1 MADSPK
7 QRASSIAEEP
17 QQDDALAS
25 DDDDGAPA
33 AKPHPP
39 VGGSPKPHP
48 PVTGSPKRPG
58 ETPLRARSKTFG
70 MSEEAFPPASGGP
83 EPGRQSAADG
93 RFFAPKTRRRDTV
106 YASHVEVENSV
117 EAFWRLCALHPRL
130 IDEAEAAHEES
141 LTAEEKD
148 ARAQRRRKRIR
159 AKAEA
164 AMAEFERLPEIERYD
179 PQKQGDLDMYSEE
192 NLAIRERL
200 RDDRRVCRMLERWW
214 AGSSAHDDR
223 DKNEALDHDEY
234 ERFYARL
241 VHLVDPDDEMTELE
255 IAEAME
261 DDFRSDSEG
270 HAQVTKDEFVASVFE
285 LADNWTNS
293 TDADEYV
300 EFLKLGYDR
309 VYGDLDDDDEVRFP
323 DEWKPYLESGQTL
336 TRMTLPQCT
345 EFTLACIDA
354 HSLARKNGSETSL
367 AALCV
372 NECRTRFNCK
382 NERDVRKRVKALA
395 LALEHA
401 NCEDAHNDWLWLFSR
416 MVGCYR
422 ISGRVKSIPPPGVD
436 FVCKAFDEIEGM
448 LKDSKRSLPSKLKCD
463 EEKLAGTQSPRVGF
477 IGVAPLKKWL
487 AANVFRPLRISEND
501 EPQLLHAILRV
512 LEKMARS
519 LESEARAQSI
529 TNADVNNFKVK
540 DLVTCVE
547 VMVLISN
554 VWCAMHYDE
563 FENRQKEKREQG
575 REGGAA
581 LARVRRSRKKR

>member
-1 MADSPK
+1 
-7 QRASSIAEEP
+7 
-17 QQDDALAS
+17 
-25 DDDDGAPA
+25 
-33 AKPHPP
+33 
-39 VGGSPKPHP
+39 
-48 PVTGSPKRPG
+48 
-58 ETPLRARSKTFG
+58 

-141 LTAEEKD
+141 LTAEERD
-148 ARAQRRRKRIR
+148 ARAMRRRKRIR

-214 AGSSAHDDR
+214 SGSSAHDDR

-261 DDFRSDSEG
+261 DDFKSDSEG

-309 VYGDLDDDDEVRFP
+309 VYRGGKRER
-323 DEWKPYLESGQTL
+323 
-336 TRMTLPQCT
+336 
-345 EFTLACIDA
+345 
-354 HSLARKNGSETSL
+354 HSQLQRLLSRPVS
-367 AALCV
+367 
-372 NECRTRFNCK
+372 TRF
-382 NERDVRKRVKALA
+382 
-395 LALEHA
+395 
-401 NCEDAHNDWLWLFSR
+401 
-416 MVGCYR
+416 G
-422 ISGRVKSIPPPGVD
+422 
-436 FVCKAFDEIEGM
+436 
-448 LKDSKRSLPSKLKCD
+448 
-463 EEKLAGTQSPRVGF
+463 
-477 IGVAPLKKWL
+477 
-487 AANVFRPLRISEND
+487 
-501 EPQLLHAILRV
+501 
-512 LEKMARS
+512 
-519 LESEARAQSI
+519 
-529 TNADVNNFKVK
+529 
-540 DLVTCVE
+540 
-547 VMVLISN
+547 
-554 VWCAMHYDE
+554 
-563 FENRQKEKREQG
+563 
-575 REGGAA
+575 
-581 LARVRRSRKKR
+581 